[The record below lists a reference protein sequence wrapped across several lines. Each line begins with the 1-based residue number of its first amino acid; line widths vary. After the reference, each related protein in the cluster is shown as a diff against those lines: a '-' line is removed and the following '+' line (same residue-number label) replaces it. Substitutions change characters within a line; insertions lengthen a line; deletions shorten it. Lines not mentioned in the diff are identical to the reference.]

1 MKKLTNVSPLLVVP
15 LLIIICVFLTMHVV
29 HAQSGHG
36 IKLTWTQST
45 SPGLTANTVY
55 RSTVSGGPYTQIWTG
70 APTTSYNDPMTN
82 SNQGTKACY
91 VVTATA
97 APQLESPF
105 SNETC
110 NTFPSQTQAP
120 SGVTSNTY

>member
-1 MKKLTNVSPLLVVP
+1 MKKLTNIAPILVIP
-15 LLIIICVFLTMHVV
+15 LIISLALLFNHSVI
-29 HAQSGHG
+29 AQAAGHG

-55 RSTVSGGPYTQIWTG
+55 RGSVSGGPYTQIWTG
-70 APTTSYNDPMTN
+70 SPTTSYSDPMTS

-97 APQLESPF
+97 SGMLESPY
-105 SNETC
+105 STESC
-110 NTFPSQTQAP
+110 NTFPTQTSQV
-120 SGVTSNTY
+120 SGVTTTQY